1 MPTNYPNSL
10 DILINPTVS
19 DSLNSP
25 TVPHVEQHSDL
36 NDAVEAIQTVVGINP
51 AGSHLTIK
59 DRIIAAEQSI
69 LNQSVLNGLT
79 DVTISNAAVKD
90 ILIYDGSKWANK
102 SLESIADNSAELLI
116 NGGNF

>member
-10 DILINPTVS
+10 DILINPTTS
-19 DSLNSP
+19 DSLNST
-25 TVPHVEQHSDL
+25 TVPHAKQHSDL

-69 LNQSVLNGLT
+69 SQQSVLNGLT
-79 DVTISNAAVKD
+79 DVTINSVATGQVLRYNGNAW
-90 ILIYDGSKWANK
+90 INYDEDD
-102 SLESIADNSAELLI
+102 LVD
-116 NGGNF
+116 GGNF